1 MAAVHPITSV
11 PKSTRAGEF
20 EAACRDD
27 SEPALIAGKERG
39 VWTRYANDRFAI
51 ALGGWMALGDQGQN
65 PCLIADSWLRHE
77 ETMLRNCYGDYALA
91 VHDKERAVIW
101 LARSPCSSR
110 PLFFRGGNVGD
121 TQIASL
127 AADLA
132 PAVARLNVGSLV
144 EWYAGLVG
152 SSVECMVE
160 GVDRV
165 EPGCVVRIDPTGVR
179 HSRFWDA
186 GEIEV
191 NRSAS
196 DRELA
201 SGLRSALEA
210 AISDRIPA
218 TGPVASL
225 LSAGRD
231 SGCVSSLAARLLHE
245 QGRTLHCLT
254 ASPGPDPR
262 FRSTP
267 LLFDEA
273 PGAAAVASQYGNVA
287 HHLITPRGV
296 RFCSEAE
303 ALYRHHS
310 APLGNPL
317 SLYWWAGAQRQ
328 AAELG
333 CKTILTGGMGN
344 LTISDGGPI
353 YLADLI
359 AGGKWRHWWRAARNV
374 AAFKDASW
382 LNVLNVSF
390 GGYFPASIYRL
401 AQRLHGRYLPANV
414 APFLRGELRRRL
426 LSEHG
431 RQDQRPPRSS
441 RERGAD
447 LLTAM
452 DVGDVSPELMFGL
465 TMADPTADR
474 RVIEA
479 ALRIPPE
486 RLVSRYD
493 RRPIFEL
500 AFGDLLPKETIR
512 ASRRA
517 YQSMDW
523 NLAYD
528 VDDLRDGL
536 SRYRRHPGI
545 VAMLDMAAM
554 EEALNRWPL
563 DRLAT
568 LEETAEFGEGL
579 LRAFALAAFLHI
591 HFPD

>member
-1 MAAVHPITSV
+1 MAALLQITNA
-11 PKSTRAGEF
+11 PDSTRTGEYGAIGRHDAG
-20 EAACRDD
+20 A
-27 SEPALIAGKERG
+27 ALIANSERG
-39 VWTRYANDRFAI
+39 AWTSYANDRYAI
-51 ALGGWMALGDQGQN
+51 TLSGWMAVGEHGRD
-65 PCLIADSWLRHE
+65 PSLIADGWRRRE
-77 ETMLRNCYGDYALA
+77 ETMIRDCIGDYALA
-91 VHDKERAVIW
+91 VHDKERAVLW

-110 PLFFRGGNVGD
+110 PLFFRGESAGD
-121 TQIASL
+121 VQIATLAASL
-127 AADLA
+127 APTA
-132 PAVARLNVGSLV
+132 ARLNVPSLV

-152 SSVECMVE
+152 SSVECMIE

-165 EPGCVVRIDPTGVR
+165 EPGCVVRIDPTGTHR
-179 HSRFWDA
+179 SRFWEA
-186 GEIEV
+186 RQIEID
-191 NRSAS
+191 RSAS

-201 SGLRSALEA
+201 GGLRSALEA
-210 AISDRIPA
+210 AIGDSIPA

-231 SGCVSSLAARLLHE
+231 SGCVSALAARLLQD

-254 ASPGPDPR
+254 ASPGSDPR
-262 FRSTP
+262 LRSTP
-267 LLFDEA
+267 LLYDEA
-273 PGAAAVASQYGNVA
+273 PGAAAVAGRYANIV
-287 HHLITPRGV
+287 HHLVTPRGV
-296 RFCSEAE
+296 HFCREAE
-303 ALYRHHS
+303 ALYHHHL

-317 SLYWWAGAQRQ
+317 SLYWWVGAQRQ

-333 CKTILTGGMGN
+333 CETILTGGMGN

-359 AGGKWRHWWRAARNV
+359 AAGKWRHWWHAAWDV
-374 AAFKDASW
+374 AAFEDASW
-382 LNVLNVSF
+382 LNILNVSF
-390 GGYFPASIYRL
+390 GGHFPGWAYRF
-401 AQRLHGRYLPANV
+401 AQRLRGRYLSAHV
-414 APFLRGELRRRL
+414 APFLRGEFRRRL

-431 RQDQRPPRSS
+431 RQDQRPPRRS

-452 DVGDVSPELMFGL
+452 DVGDVSPERMFGL

-474 RVIEA
+474 RVMEA

-512 ASRRA
+512 APRRA

-536 SRYRRHPGI
+536 SRYRRHGQI
-545 VAMLDMAAM
+545 TDLLDIKAM
-554 EEALNRWPL
+554 EAALNRWPL

-579 LRAFALAAFLHI
+579 LRAFALAAFVHV